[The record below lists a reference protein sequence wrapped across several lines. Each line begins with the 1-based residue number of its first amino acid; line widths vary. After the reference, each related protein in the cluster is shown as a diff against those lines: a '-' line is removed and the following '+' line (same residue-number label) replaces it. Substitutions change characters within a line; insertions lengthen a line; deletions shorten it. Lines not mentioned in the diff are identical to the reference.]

1 MNVNRPIIVTL
12 GNMKVDTKDDKAQ
25 LMARNRHGH
34 TEIFVRSGSM
44 GIFRKPIDHLLG
56 IKKAD
61 AHIANAYK
69 KLGANLTNQSFSNI
83 KDSLFKNVK
92 TNTVASESNVNII
105 FSTKEGIS
113 DAITQQQS
121 NIKNELKE
129 KLFTAIPWDKLEI
142 NITSKTTPNELN
154 QLQPHIDK
162 LNTIKNEMKLNIDLI
177 VDIANENKSERK
189 SKSSESLSGLKDSL
203 LKLFREAATETIS
216 EAKFQT
222 ELDTL
227 NKILY
232 EINDNEKKQN
242 SNSKAPNYIPTP
254 PTLDQLNRPE

>member
-25 LMARNRHGH
+25 LMARNRNGH

-44 GIFRKPIDHLLG
+44 RIFRKPIDHLFG

-61 AHIANAYK
+61 AHIVNAYK

-83 KDSLFKNVK
+83 KDSLFKNIK

-129 KLFTAIPWDKLEI
+129 KLFTAIPWERLEI
-142 NITSKTTPNELN
+142 KITRKTTENELK
-154 QLQPHIDK
+154 QLQPHIDE
-162 LNTIKNEMKLNIDLI
+162 LNTIKNEMKLNINLI
-177 VDIANENKSERK
+177 AGLASGINSERN
-189 SKSSESLSGLKDSL
+189 SNSSESLSGLKDNL
-203 LKLFREAATETIS
+203 LKLFREAANETTS
-216 EAKFQT
+216 EARFQT
-222 ELDTL
+222 ELDNL
-227 NKILY
+227 NKILFG
-232 EINDNEKKQN
+232 INGNEKNK
-242 SNSKAPNYIPTP
+242 K
-254 PTLDQLNRPE
+254 

>member
-25 LMARNRHGH
+25 LMARNRNGH

-44 GIFRKPIDHLLG
+44 RIFRKPIDHLLG

-92 TNTVASESNVNII
+92 TNAVASESNVNII

-142 NITSKTTPNELN
+142 KITSKTTENELK

-162 LNTIKNEMKLNIDLI
+162 LNEIKNKMKFNIDLI
-177 VDIANENKSERK
+177 IDIANENKSERN
-189 SKSSESLSGLKDSL
+189 SKSSESLSGLNDSL

-216 EAKFQT
+216 ETKFQT
-222 ELDTL
+222 ELDNL
-227 NKILY
+227 NEILC
-232 EINDNEKKQN
+232 EINGNEN
-242 SNSKAPNYIPTP
+242 NNNSKAPNYIPTP
-254 PTLDQLNRPE
+254 PTFDQLNRPE

>member
-25 LMARNRHGH
+25 LMARNRNGH

-44 GIFRKPIDHLLG
+44 RIFRKPIDHLLG

-69 KLGANLTNQSFSNI
+69 KLGSNLTNQSFSDI

-105 FSTKEGIS
+105 FATKEGIS

-121 NIKNELKE
+121 NIKNELIN
-129 KLFTAIPWDKLEI
+129 KLSKAIPWNKLEI
-142 NITSKTTPNELN
+142 VGYANGTPKVKLELQEHVDNLDLLKDKMELN
-154 QLQPHIDK
+154 I
-162 LNTIKNEMKLNIDLI
+162 NLI
-177 VDIANENKSERK
+177 AGLASGINSERN

-203 LKLFREAATETIS
+203 LKLFREAATESIS
-216 EAKFQT
+216 ETNFQT
-222 ELDTL
+222 EIDNL
-227 NKILY
+227 NEILY
-232 EINDNEKKQN
+232 GINGNEN
-242 SNSKAPNYIPTP
+242 NNNSKAPNYIPTP
-254 PTLDQLNRPE
+254 PTHDQLNRPE

>member
-25 LMARNRHGH
+25 LMARNRNGH

-69 KLGANLTNQSFSNI
+69 KLGANLTNQSFSQI
-83 KDSLFKNVK
+83 KDSLFKNIK

-105 FSTKEGIS
+105 FTTKEGIS

-121 NIKNELKE
+121 NIKNELKD
-129 KLFTAIPWDKLEI
+129 KLSKAIPWNKLEI
-142 NITSKTTPNELN
+142 VGYANGTPKVKLELQEHVDNLDLLKDQMELN
-154 QLQPHIDK
+154 I
-162 LNTIKNEMKLNIDLI
+162 NLI
-177 VDIANENKSERK
+177 AGLASGINSERN

-203 LKLFREAATETIS
+203 LKLFRQATNITTSET
-216 EAKFQT
+216 KFQT
-222 ELDTL
+222 ELDNL
-227 NKILY
+227 NEILY
-232 EINDNEKKQN
+232 GINGNEKN
-242 SNSKAPNYIPTP
+242 NNNSKAPNYIPTP
-254 PTLDQLNRPE
+254 PTHDQLNRPE

>member
-1 MNVNRPIIVTL
+1 MNINRPTIITL
-12 GNMKVDTKDDKAQ
+12 GNMKVDAKDDKAQ
-25 LMARNRHGH
+25 LMARKKDGH

-44 GIFRKPIDHLLG
+44 RVFRKPIDHLFG

-61 AHIANAYK
+61 AHIVNAYK

-121 NIKNELKE
+121 NIKNQLKD
-129 KLFTAIPWDKLEI
+129 KLSKAIPWEKLEI
-142 NITSKTTPNELN
+142 EITSKTTQNELK

-177 VDIANENKSERK
+177 VDIANENKSERN
-189 SKSSESLSGLKDSL
+189 SKSSESLSGLKDNL
-203 LKLFREAATETIS
+203 LKLFREAANETIS
-216 EAKFQT
+216 EDKFQT
-222 ELDTL
+222 ELDNL

-232 EINDNEKKQN
+232 GINGNEKN
-242 SNSKAPNYIPTP
+242 NNSKAPNYIPTP
-254 PTLDQLNRPE
+254 PTFNQLNRPE

>member
-25 LMARNRHGH
+25 LMARNRNGH

-83 KDSLFKNVK
+83 KDSLFKNFK

-105 FSTKEGIS
+105 FAAKEGIS

-121 NIKNELKE
+121 NIKNELID
-129 KLFTAIPWDKLEI
+129 KLSKAIPWERLEI
-142 NITSKTTPNELN
+142 IITPKTTENELK
-154 QLQPHIDK
+154 QLQPHVDK
-162 LNTIKNEMKLNIDLI
+162 LNTIKNEMKLNINLI
-177 VDIANENKSERK
+177 AGIASEINSERN

-203 LKLFREAATETIS
+203 LKLFREAATEAIS
-216 EAKFQT
+216 ETIFQN
-222 ELDTL
+222 ELDNL

-232 EINDNEKKQN
+232 GINGNEKN
-242 SNSKAPNYIPTP
+242 NNNSKAPNYIPTP